1 MAKTYDLNFR
11 IKTDATPT
19 RKALRMTNS
28 EFRDFNKT
36 VRASQTPLDR
46 FEKDLSDLNKAF
58 KTGQIRQDQY
68 AFGVKKIEG
77 AYGRA
82 SKKQKKFFNGMRS
95 GFKDGMI
102 SMAAGYIGFQTVE
115 KGLRAVREQMEAIDS
130 FAKQARGLG
139 TTTEF
144 LSGLEFAAQR
154 TSGLVSGQASKGIEK
169 MTRRI
174 EEAAAGTGEAI
185 KALNRLGIEATS
197 LAKMAPEEQFKVLS
211 RAMDGVTDAGE
222 RTLIATKLFDDEQ
235 SKLHTTMAL
244 TNGQY
249 QEQIELAKRLGKV
262 ISEEE
267 AKKAEAYADEMQRY
281 DASMDRMKKAIAMNA
296 LGGVNLV
303 ASESQMAR
311 ASTVSGFLEGDGA
324 IKADI
329 LRSFLTMGM
338 AEIDREGGATTTEA
352 IIGRKIA
359 RAFTQQELDV
369 QRAEN
374 AKEDAAAQA
383 KLNKELGQTLEWEQ
397 MLTAEQKKQE
407 RNDRFGDF
415 FSDQLKEAK
424 KAAEAVK
431 GGLGHLALSAAG
443 EFDRA
448 MNISR
453 EGADGFD
460 PSGKKKKKDIEEF
473 NITKVTRD
481 PMESI
486 GAGSS
491 EAFKLFNQQTSL
503 QKTEKD
509 AAKKTADNTKQSS
522 DILGSIWGLMESAK
536 GLEL

>member
-11 IKTDATPT
+11 IKTDASPT
-19 RKALRMTNS
+19 RKALRLTNS
-28 EFRDFNKT
+28 EFRDLNKT
-36 VRASQTPLDR
+36 VKAAQTPLDR
-46 FEKDLSDLNKAF
+46 FEKDLSELNKAF
-58 KTGQIRQDQY
+58 KTGRIRSDQY
-68 AFGVKKIEG
+68 AFGVKRIEG

-82 SKKQKKFFNGMRS
+82 SKKQKKFFSGMRS

-115 KGLRAVREQMEAIDS
+115 KGLRAVREQMESIDS

-249 QEQIELAKRLGKV
+249 EEQIELAKRLGKV
-262 ISEEE
+262 ITEEE
-267 AKKAEAYADEMQRY
+267 AKKGEAYADEMQRY
-281 DASMDRMKKAIAMNA
+281 DASMDRMKKAIAMNSM
-296 LGGVNLV
+296 GGVNIF
-303 ASESQMAR
+303 AAESQMAR
-311 ASTVSGFLEGDGA
+311 ASAVSGFLEGDGA

-329 LRSFLTMGM
+329 LTSLLFGGMG
-338 AEIDREGGATTTEA
+338 EIDQEGGVTTTEA
-352 IIGRKIA
+352 LIGRKIA
-359 RAFTQQELDV
+359 RPLTQEALDV
-369 QRAEN
+369 QRAGY
-374 AKEDAAAQA
+374 AKEDEAAQA

-397 MLTAEQKKQE
+397 MLTVEQKKQE
-407 RNDRFGDF
+407 RNSRFGNF
-415 FSDQLKEAK
+415 FSEQLKEAK
-424 KAAEAVK
+424 KAATAVK
-431 GGLGHLALSAAG
+431 GGLGHLGLSVAG
-443 EFDRA
+443 EIDRA
-448 MNISR
+448 RNIR
-453 EGADGFD
+453 RGGADEFD
-460 PSGKKKKKDIEEF
+460 
-473 NITKVTRD
+473 ITKVKRD
-481 PMESI
+481 PMESV

-491 EAFKLFNQQTSL
+491 EAFKLFNQNTSL
-503 QKTEKD
+503 QKTENEES
-509 AAKKTADNTKQSS
+509 KKTAENTKNTSNFTGA
-522 DILGSIWGLMESAK
+522 ILNIMQTAK

>member
-36 VRASQTPLDR
+36 VRASKTPLDR

-58 KTGQIRQDQY
+58 KTGQIRSDQY

-82 SKKQKKFFNGMRS
+82 SKKQKKFFSGMRS
-95 GFKDGMI
+95 GFRDGAI
-102 SMAAGYIGFQTVE
+102 SMAAGFIGYQTVA
-115 KGLRAVREQMEAIDS
+115 KGLSMVREQMEAIDKV
-130 FAKQARGLG
+130 AKAARGLG

-244 TNGQY
+244 SNGQY
-249 QEQIELAKRLGKV
+249 EEQIELAKRLGKV
-262 ISEEE
+262 TTEES

-296 LGGVNLV
+296 MGGVNLV
-303 ASESQMAR
+303 AAESQMAR
-311 ASTVSGFLEGDGA
+311 ASAVSGFLEGDGA

-329 LRSFLTMGM
+329 IMSLLFGGMG
-338 AEIDREGGATTTEA
+338 EIDREGGVTTTEA

-359 RAFTQQELDV
+359 RPLDQEALDK
-369 QRAEN
+369 QRAGYAAEE
-374 AKEDAAAQA
+374 AKV
-383 KLNKELGQTLEWEQ
+383 NKELAQTLEWEQ
-397 MLTAEQKKQE
+397 MLTEEQKKQE
-407 RNDRFGDF
+407 RNSRFGNF

-424 KAAEAVK
+424 KAATAVK
-431 GGLGHLALSAAG
+431 GGLGHLGLSVAG
-443 EFDRA
+443 EIDRA
-448 MNISR
+448 RNIR
-453 EGADGFD
+453 RGGDDEFD
-460 PSGKKKKKDIEEF
+460 
-473 NITKVTRD
+473 ITKVTRD
-481 PMESI
+481 PMESV

-509 AAKKTADNTKQSS
+509 ASKKTAANTKQSS
-522 DILGSIWGLMESAK
+522 DILGSILGFMESAK